1 MTDRRALLAAALALG
16 CRKPRPPAPVA
27 APADIPAVVA
37 MDVPASEDVFI
48 RDLSIE
54 DVPRRAA
61 RAGPWRALPRVDLTG
76 VAPLG
81 RWDDAPD
88 RDGDDLPDPMVA
100 VHWNTVVGRCVPA
113 SAARPCPPAASEDP
127 GPAAR
132 DGALVIAYLTE
143 YSGDRA
149 DRDAGAVARVVGT
162 RRVWRSSASPAA
174 TLRAVEFTEFGAGVI
189 ARASLE
195 VVDGVG
201 ATDVVEVADVYTGEG
216 AERHAGA
223 LLHHCRAT
231 TDGAATRGGSVG
243 VSAPSLAPL
252 VFRAA
257 MAHPFSGCAADLAPW
272 EQRVAAL
279 FSDGLTVTVTHD
291 EPSPERGGHVALARE
306 GDALRVLAR
315 GAQGYREPFSD
326 GAVRVL
332 GMERV
337 CRGDRVRWR
346 AGEASCAGVIP
357 RGDPPVQGCAA
368 AASPLDPTR
377 AQPVAVIASEGAERA
392 TLLFTRGGGL
402 LSVALPTRC
411 RRTVSLDEAAP
422 YAGPVPALTAASP
435 DGAWVLV
442 AQGLD
447 LWLARRGHGTPL
459 LVNGPASRLPRGTTR
474 ALGFLDAR
482 TVAAVIS
489 THLVTFTL
497 DVSDD
502 AEALPEGVF
511 VDPSEL
517 RRGPR

>member
-1 MTDRRALLAAALALG
+1 
-16 CRKPRPPAPVA
+16 
-27 APADIPAVVA
+27 
-37 MDVPASEDVFI
+37 
-48 RDLSIE
+48 
-54 DVPRRAA
+54 
-61 RAGPWRALPRVDLTG
+61 
-76 VAPLG
+76 
-81 RWDDAPD
+81 
-88 RDGDDLPDPMVA
+88 
-100 VHWNTVVGRCVPA
+100 
-113 SAARPCPPAASEDP
+113 
-127 GPAAR
+127 
-132 DGALVIAYLTE
+132 
-143 YSGDRA
+143 
-149 DRDAGAVARVVGT
+149 
-162 RRVWRSSASPAA
+162 
-174 TLRAVEFTEFGAGVI
+174 
-189 ARASLE
+189 
-195 VVDGVG
+195 
-201 ATDVVEVADVYTGEG
+201 
-216 AERHAGA
+216 
-223 LLHHCRAT
+223 
-231 TDGAATRGGSVG
+231 
-243 VSAPSLAPL
+243 
-252 VFRAA
+252 
-257 MAHPFSGCAADLAPW
+257 
-272 EQRVAAL
+272 
-279 FSDGLTVTVTHD
+279 VTVTHD
-291 EPSPERGGHVALARE
+291 EPSPERGGHVALARK

-402 LSVALPTRC
+402 LSVSLPTRC
-411 RRTVSLDEAAP
+411 RRAVSLDEAAP

-502 AEALPEGVF
+502 AEAPPDGVF